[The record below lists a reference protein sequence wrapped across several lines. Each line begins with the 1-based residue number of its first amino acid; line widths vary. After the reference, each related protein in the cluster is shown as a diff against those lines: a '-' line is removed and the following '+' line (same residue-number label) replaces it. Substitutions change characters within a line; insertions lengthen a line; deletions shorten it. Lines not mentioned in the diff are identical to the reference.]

1 MSHPVY
7 LSSSTLPRMPEGSRN
22 EWRGF
27 FGHGGEL
34 EANAFFPLFWRALF
48 SESDIQHARFIDAY
62 DIDDEDSAIEREECL
77 EEFGADAAYP
87 YLITDKTSALQRLAS
102 RREAVIAAIGER
114 YRPLYEGFEA
124 WTARGFADHILLRTQ
139 GLPDAADAEPWLRA
153 ELASIDR
160 LNDKKVLDGLMS
172 DLSRRDADAVWQLA
186 GIGASPDNAWP
197 TPALRALFPDPRQRK
212 PRKPQTQQQ
221 IEKHE
226 RALAAQRSSKPRSW
240 IDPVLEWLAVAL
252 AAGATLG
259 TYAFTRS
266 VWLALLVFL
275 CAALALG
282 FGVAK
287 LRGPR
292 S

>member
-7 LSSSTLPRMPEGSRN
+7 LSSSKLPRMPEGSRN

-27 FGHGGEL
+27 FGRGGEL

-48 SESDIQHARFIDAY
+48 SEGDIRHARFVEAY

-77 EEFGADAAYP
+77 QDYGPEAAYP
-87 YLITDKTSALQRLAS
+87 YLVTDKATALSRLAA
-102 RREAVIAAIGER
+102 RREAIVAAIGER

-124 WTARGFADHILLRTQ
+124 WTAQGFADHILLRTE
-139 GLPDAADAEPWLRA
+139 GLPDAADAEPWLRS
-153 ELASIDR
+153 ELALVDK
-160 LNDKKVLDGLMS
+160 LNDTGALAGLVS
-172 DLSRRDADAVWQLA
+172 DLSRHDTDPVWQLA
-186 GIGASPDNAWP
+186 GIGASPDGPWP
-197 TPALRALFPDPRQRK
+197 TPAVRAIFPDPRQRA
-212 PRKPQTQQQ
+212 PRKQGNARQA
-221 IEKHE
+221 EE
-226 RALAAQRSSKPRSW
+226 RKSKPRSW

-252 AAGATLG
+252 SSGAALG

-266 VWLALLVFL
+266 IWLTLLVFL
-275 CAALALG
+275 CAAIALG
-282 FGVAK
+282 LGVAR